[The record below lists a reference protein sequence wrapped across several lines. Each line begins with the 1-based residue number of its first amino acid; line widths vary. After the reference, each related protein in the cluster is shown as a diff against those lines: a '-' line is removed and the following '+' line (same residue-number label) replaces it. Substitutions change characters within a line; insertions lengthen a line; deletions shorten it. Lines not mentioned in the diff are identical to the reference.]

1 VHKRAALQS
10 ELKLLEAQGVRS
22 SSMKNVAM
30 RILSGWFGLN
40 LASIAILGPLLF
52 IANEMQEMES
62 AKQYHGQVS
71 IRGAVGGC
79 VLMFGVSA
87 LSGIA
92 AYRLLRRA
100 GQGRNRYR
108 LATVRKRVL
117 KSKDFGRPDSM

>member
-1 VHKRAALQS
+1 MIFSSVTSLRSHNSKVHKRAALQS

-71 IRGAVGGC
+71 ITGAVGGC

-92 AYRLLRRA
+92 SLLTGCYGAR
-100 GQGRNRYR
+100 
-108 LATVRKRVL
+108 
-117 KSKDFGRPDSM
+117 